1 MRAFKKIDLLIQVM
15 LVIVFTIIEIVH
27 SKSLFILALYILGG
41 WQLISMLIHWANK
54 WHPMKGGRRFSFQIV
69 FVALFVLASLAELVF
84 QKVFLQHFLLFTLP
98 VLSIYY
104 SYICYM
110 EIFYYS
116 KRPLELI

>member
-1 MRAFKKIDLLIQVM
+1 
-15 LVIVFTIIEIVH
+15 
-27 SKSLFILALYILGG
+27 
-41 WQLISMLIHWANK
+41 
-54 WHPMKGGRRFSFQIV
+54 
-69 FVALFVLASLAELVF
+69 LASLAELVF